1 MLLIKEG
8 STVHEPSFQFSTIG
22 VIALV

>member
-8 STVHEPSFQFSTIG
+8 SIEEKEKAG
-22 VIALV
+22 KRREA